1 MRVLVVNCGS
11 SSLKYAVY
19 QTDPKTVLAKGLLER
34 IGSPEAALKR
44 ADGSPTPIHAPDHAT
59 GLSEIAKLEDF
70 STVEAVG
77 HRVVHG
83 GEALTAPTL
92 ITDDVMKVLE
102 ENAHLAP
109 LHNPPNIAG
118 IEAAHAALP
127 GREQVAVFDTGFHAT
142 LPPRAFLYAIPKA
155 MYEKDRI
162 RRYGFHG
169 TSHQYLAH
177 EAARIIGK
185 PLTDLKMVTLH
196 LGNGA
201 SACAVQHGISV
212 DTTMGFTPLEG
223 LVMGTRSGDLDPAV
237 ALEIARREGVDAALD
252 TLNKQS
258 GMIGLTGSNDL
269 RDVHASAESGDEWAT
284 RALDVYAYRIRKTIG
299 AYAAAMG
306 GLDVL
311 VFTAGVGENDRAMR
325 AMVLQDLGF
334 LGLELDAD
342 ANQNHGPVI
351 TKPGS
356 AVGLVVRTDEEWAI
370 ALETKKVLEAKNQ
383 SSRSSNS
390 AAEGFSR

>member
-11 SSLKYAVY
+11 SSLKYAVFE
-19 QTDPKTVLAKGLLER
+19 TDSKTALSRGLLER
-34 IGSPEAALKR
+34 IGAVDAVLKR
-44 ADGSPTPIHAPDHAT
+44 PTLDSTPIYAPDHAT
-59 GLSEIAKLEDF
+59 GLTEIAKLEDF
-70 STVEAVG
+70 TLVQAVG

-83 GEALTAPTL
+83 GEAFTRPTL
-92 ITDDVMKVLE
+92 VTEAVMNALL

-118 IEAAHAALP
+118 IKAAQLALP
-127 GREQVAVFDTGFHAT
+127 GRAQVAVFDTGFHAT
-142 LPPRAFLYAIPKA
+142 LPPRAFLYAIPKEW
-155 MYEKDRI
+155 YEKDRV

-169 TSHQYLAH
+169 TSHQYVAS
-177 EAARIIGK
+177 EAARILGK
-185 PLTDLKMVTLH
+185 PLEELKIVTLH

-201 SACAVQHGISV
+201 SACAVQHGVSI

-237 ALEIARREGVDAALD
+237 ALEIAKHEGIDTALE
-252 TLNKQS
+252 TLNKRS

-269 RDVHASAESGDEWAT
+269 RDVHAKAASGDEWSQ
-284 RALDVYAYRIRKTIG
+284 RALEVYAYRIRKTVG

-306 GLDVL
+306 GLDAL

-325 AMVLQDLGF
+325 AMVLEDLGF

-342 ANQNHGPVI
+342 ANQKHGPVI
-351 TKPGS
+351 TKPGR
-356 AVGLVVRTDEEWAI
+356 AVGLVVPTDEEWAI
-370 ALETKKVLEAKNQ
+370 ALETKKVLEA
-383 SSRSSNS
+383 R
-390 AAEGFSR
+390 A

>member
-34 IGSPEAALKR
+34 IGSDDATLKR
-44 ADGSPTPIHAPDHAT
+44 ADGSPAPIHAPDHAT
-59 GLSEIAKLEDF
+59 GLTEIAKLEDF
-70 STVEAVG
+70 SGVEAIG

-92 ITDDVMKVLE
+92 ITDDVMRVLE

-142 LPPRAFLYAIPKA
+142 LPPRAFLYAIPRA

-169 TSHQYLAH
+169 TSHQYVAS

-185 PLTDLKMVTLH
+185 PLTDLKMITLH

-201 SACAVQHGISV
+201 SACAVQHGESI

-269 RDVHASAESGDEWAT
+269 RDVHASAASGDEWSK
-284 RALDVYAYRIRKTIG
+284 RALEVYAYRIRKTVG

-306 GLDVL
+306 GLDAL

-325 AMVLQDLGF
+325 AMVLEDLGF

-342 ANQNHGPVI
+342 ANQKHGPVI

-356 AVGLVVRTDEEWAI
+356 AVGLVVPTDEEWAI
-370 ALETKKVLEAKNQ
+370 ALETKRVVEKSQ
-383 SSRSSNS
+383 
-390 AAEGFSR
+390 